1 MHARL
6 YGSVPLRKAMPTI
19 LVTGVVPRLAGLRRL
34 GRVKRAEWTAVVR
47 ESAGPGV
54 ALAILGSAPA
64 HVDTHAVMAELR
76 RAKATATVPLLHLG
90 GHDAAC
96 EVCRADVCL
105 PALTR
110 PETLVGVTRRLITM
124 RRGEWSPSPASSL
137 RRGIER
143 APDAPAGASRL
154 VGAETDAPR
163 GAVGLAEAAKR
174 DAASLLLRLVE
185 VVPGIVYLYDL
196 RGRRLVYVSPSVE
209 RVLGHEPATLS
220 ALEPDASVELVHP
233 EDRGRLAA
241 AAQALASGGPSE
253 IELRIRSRDGRWRTL
268 RSRAVALL
276 AGEDQKGRVLG
287 VATDATDEHETR
299 RMLERAQRLEALGQL
314 AGGIAHDFNNILG
327 VITGHGQLAQQLLP
341 SDHPASSGL
350 EQVVKASERAAALTH
365 QLLSLSRAPRR
376 GPHLLDLNA
385 VVDGVAAMLQR
396 VISEDVEFDVR
407 PGTALGSVRADPG
420 EIEQILLNLALNARD
435 AMPRGGRLGIE
446 TRNVTLAEEEATLVG
461 LAPGPYVVLSV
472 TDSGTG
478 MDAQTRERIFEPF
491 FTTKPEGRGSGL
503 GLATV
508 HGIVERCKGAIRVD
522 SAPGV
527 GTTFRIYLPRE
538 DAPVVAAVASPSA
551 QAALPGRETILL
563 VEDADSVRDVTREL
577 LEGLGYTV
585 LAAAHGT
592 QALALAR
599 AYPGPIHLLLTD
611 IVMPR
616 LGGGT
621 LAAEVAALRP
631 QICVL
636 YMSGYTT
643 DALPPHA
650 LGALLRK
657 PFTRDRL
664 AQAIRQALD
673 RGDA

>member
-1 MHARL
+1 
-6 YGSVPLRKAMPTI
+6 MPTI
-19 LVTGVVPRLAGLRRL
+19 LVTGVVPRLDRLRRL

-64 HVDTHAVMAELR
+64 HVDTHAVMAALR
-76 RAKATATVPLLHLG
+76 REAATATVPLLHLA

-96 EVCRADVCL
+96 EGCGADVCL

-110 PETLVGVTRRLITM
+110 PETLLGVTRTLLT
-124 RRGEWSPSPASSL
+124 L
-137 RRGIER
+137 RRGTWQAAAPASTLREAAR
-143 APDAPAGASRL
+143 VAPDARGSGAARPARSSA
-154 VGAETDAPR
+154 
-163 GAVGLAEAAKR
+163 GLEEVARR

-185 VVPGIVYLYDL
+185 VVPGVVYLYDL
-196 RGRRLVYVSPSVE
+196 GGRKLVHVSPAVE
-209 RVLGHEPATLS
+209 AQLGYTPA
-220 ALEPDASVELVHP
+220 ALLALDPEATADLVHP
-233 EDRGRLAA
+233 EDRARIVAA
-241 AAQALASGGPSE
+241 FGAAQNGAPAEL
-253 IELRIRSRDGRWRTL
+253 ELRVRATDGRWRTL
-268 RSRAVALL
+268 RTRAVALRPGDDL
-276 AGEDQKGRVLG
+276 PGRVLG
-287 VATDATDEHETR
+287 VATDVTEEHETR

-341 SDHPASSGL
+341 RDHPASVGI

-365 QLLSLSRAPRR
+365 QLLSLSRTPRR

-407 PGTALGSVRADPG
+407 PGAALGSVRADPG

-435 AMPRGGRLGIE
+435 AMPMGGRLGIE
-446 TRNVTLAEEEATLVG
+446 TRNAKLADEEATFVG
-461 LAPGPYVVLSV
+461 LAPGPYVVLAVS
-472 TDSGTG
+472 DSGTG

-508 HGIVERCKGAIRVD
+508 HGIVERCGGAIRVD
-522 SAPGV
+522 STPGV

-538 DAPVVAAVASPSA
+538 DSPATEHVLPAPAASGS
-551 QAALPGRETILL
+551 LEGRETVLL

-585 LAAAHGT
+585 LAAAHGA

-599 AYPGPIHLLLTD
+599 AFPGPIHLLLTD
-611 IVMPR
+611 VVMPR

-621 LAAEVAALRP
+621 LAAEVASLRP
-631 QICVL
+631 RIRVV

-643 DALPPHA
+643 DALPGHSAP
-650 LGALLRK
+650 GTLLLQK

-664 AQAIRQALD
+664 AQAIREALD
-673 RGDA
+673 RTDA